1 MHFFNPV
8 AVLPLVELIRAPATS
23 ELALSTAWEVTTTMG
38 KRAVLVQDA
47 PGFVVNRLLSRITS
61 VLMDALERGN
71 TIEET
76 DDAVLR
82 LGLPMAPSMLL
93 GLVGPR
99 IANDVLRTLHDAFP
113 DRYPLSPTLA
123 NFAAGDDGIVVREHA
138 PSTVDEIH
146 ERVLA
151 ALADEVARLL
161 DDGVVASVQEVD
173 ACMILGAGYP
183 FFLGGITRHL
193 DDTGI
198 SERVLGRRLS
208 EHVALAS

>member
-1 MHFFNPV
+1 
-8 AVLPLVELIRAPATS
+8 
-23 ELALSTAWEVTTTMG
+23 
-38 KRAVLVQDA
+38 
-47 PGFVVNRLLSRITS
+47 
-61 VLMDALERGN
+61 
-71 TIEET
+71 
-76 DDAVLR
+76 
-82 LGLPMAPSMLL
+82 
-93 GLVGPR
+93 
-99 IANDVLRTLHDAFP
+99 LHDAFP